1 MQQHTR
7 HLTDLHGLTGNG
19 IRFAGGFGRIVF
31 PFGAR
36 HHKCGGATESRGTAG
51 LRNVGDLGEQQR
63 VVGLVIAMPAGPAG
77 RQDARSVAHYVHDQA
92 GVVGDCRA
100 AGTCGHITGLEQRV
114 LLKGHAIFHGIGQ
127 VQRACGDE
135 LRIGCAGAKPFL
147 QNAAYFHQLALIVG
161 GDDDF
166 HGFLSVCALIND
178 QGSINP
184 RRVRHAVRPAAP
196 CCPVRRDR
204 AGR

>member
-1 MQQHTR
+1 MQQHTSISP
-7 HLTDLHGLTGNG
+7 DLHGLTGNG

-51 LRNVGDLGEQQR
+51 LRNVGDLGAAAARCWPCHRHACRPSGQT
-63 VVGLVIAMPAGPAG
+63 G
-77 RQDARSVAHYVHDQA
+77 RRARPLRPRS
-92 GVVGDCRA
+92 GRVVGDCRA
-100 AGTCGHITGLEQRV
+100 AGTCGHITGPEKRV
-114 LLKGHAIFHGIGQ
+114 LLKDAIFHGIGQ
-127 VQRACGDE
+127 VQTS
-135 LRIGCAGAKPFL
+135 LRRRLLLRRRQPFSRMRRISTSL
-147 QNAAYFHQLALIVG
+147 PLIVG

-166 HGFLSVCALIND
+166 MVSFSLRLIND

-184 RRVRHAVRPAAP
+184 RRNALWPGSR
-196 CCPVRRDR
+196 CPVRRDR